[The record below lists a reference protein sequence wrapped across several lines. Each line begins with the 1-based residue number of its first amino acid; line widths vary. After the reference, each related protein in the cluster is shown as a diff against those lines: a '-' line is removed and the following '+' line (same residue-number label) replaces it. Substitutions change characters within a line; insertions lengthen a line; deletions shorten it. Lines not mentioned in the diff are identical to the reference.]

1 MRRFTRK
8 DEPVQAFLLQSL
20 IASVVLT
27 LALNLLPRLF
37 PRATDR
43 AEQRVHD
50 QVRQAFDERE
60 TGAETPRRTTI
71 KVFFPWKAMLAISVI
86 LTVLVNLVGYFAN

>member
-1 MRRFTRK
+1 M
-8 DEPVQAFLLQSL
+8 QAFVIQSI

-37 PRATDR
+37 PKATDR

-50 QVRQAFDERE
+50 QVRRTIEDRASNAD
-60 TGAETPRRTTI
+60 APRGQSRVR
-71 KVFFPWKAMLAISVI
+71 VFFPWKAMLAISVI
-86 LTVLVNLVGYFAN
+86 LTVVVNLAGYFAA

>member
-1 MRRFTRK
+1 M
-8 DEPVQAFLLQSL
+8 QAFLMQSL

-37 PRATDR
+37 PRAADR

-50 QVRQAFDERE
+50 QVRQAFDERDQSSQE
-60 TGAETPRRTTI
+60 PQRRTSI
-71 KVFFPWKAMLAISVI
+71 KVFFPWKAMLAISVV